1 SRTRWLL
8 IQAAVSIL
16 RRLPPQA
23 DWLRTGALHI
33 AAHRGTQAAVVP
45 PRPPPRREPL
55 CPAAAMTVCL
65 RHSSSPNE
73 KEASQECVGLRH
85 AITLSLTMGG
95 APEADGTA
103 TRTANW
109 SRSAPLPRAAPPC
122 RPPSARYSRWSRRH
136 RKDCVAPLRSSMR
149 LGTA

>member
-1 SRTRWLL
+1 ALLAAVDQRFRHANQLEAYLGLAPREYSSGETQGRGLPPRPGYSRTRWLL

-16 RRLPPQA
+16 RRLPPPA
-23 DWLRTGALHI
+23 AWLRTGALQI

-73 KEASQECVGLRH
+73 KEASQECVGLRD
-85 AITLSLTMGG
+85 AIILSLTMGG

-103 TRTANW
+103 TRT
-109 SRSAPLPRAAPPC
+109 
-122 RPPSARYSRWSRRH
+122 
-136 RKDCVAPLRSSMR
+136 
-149 LGTA
+149 